1 MAIARLNRQAKR
13 PYGLCAKMTV
23 VTIMGLCFIFV
34 WSFFSSSS
42 STSVTARRE
51 SFDDVAEPISGNTR
65 VSNSRTKSDNK
76 EVRRSHEKEKKK
88 SGSDLKKD
96 EKRVKGSVSKPVNE
110 HKSEKKKTTRLVT
123 SKREEK
129 EKENKK
135 LPEKPKKGNESED
148 SEKEKEEENDEEGL
162 VVDGKEEAMD
172 GEGEQSEEAEG
183 ENALAEAVD
192 QEKREEKLESDND
205 ESNRGKKRKKIK
217 GPVFYPK
224 MKYSWKLCSTKSKH
238 NYIPCID
245 YETSSWRL
253 QSYRHTERSCPKTPV
268 MCLVPLPHDGYEIPI
283 RWPQSNV
290 KIFYKNVAHPKLA
303 AFVKKHSW
311 VMETG
316 EYLTFPQNQ
325 SEFKGGV
332 LHYLES
338 IEETVPD
345 IEWGKNIRMVL
356 DIGCTDSSF
365 GASLL
370 EKEVLTLSLGLKDDL
385 VDLAQV
391 SLERGFPTIVSPFG
405 SRRLPFPSGV
415 FDTIHCG
422 ECTINWHANGG
433 KHLLE
438 INRILRPG
446 GYFILSTKHENIEDE
461 EAMSKLTATI
471 CWNILAH
478 KTDDVSEV
486 GVKIYQKPE
495 SNDIYGLR
503 RRRNPPMCNENE
515 NPDAAWYVPMKTC
528 LHPIPSSI
536 EQHGTEW
543 PEEWPKRLNTV
554 PEWFDN
560 KEKLVADSN
569 HWSSIVEKSYL
580 TGLGIDWSNIRN
592 VMDMKAIYGGFAAA
606 LAKQNVWVMN
616 VVPVHAPDTLPIIF
630 ERGLVGTYHDWC
642 EPFSTYPRSYD
653 LLHADHL
660 FSRLKNRC
668 KQPVSIIVEMDR
680 ILRPGGWAIIRDKVE
695 ILDPLEGILKS
706 LNWDIRLT
714 YAQDKEGI
722 LCAQKTMWRP

>member
-13 PYGLCAKMTV
+13 PYGLWAKTTA
-23 VTIMGLCFIFV
+23 VTILGLCFIFV

-51 SFDDVAEPISGNTR
+51 SFDDIAEPISGNSR
-65 VSNSRTKSDNK
+65 ISNFGTQITHENEKS
-76 EVRRSHEKEKKK
+76 KKK
-88 SGSDLKKD
+88 SGSDLEKD
-96 EKRVKGSVSKPVNE
+96 DKRVNGSVSVSKSINE
-110 HKSEKKKTTRLVT
+110 HKSEKKNTRVVAN
-123 SKREEK
+123 K
-129 EKENKK
+129 KK
-135 LPEKPKKGNESED
+135 LPEKKPKEGNDNKPVESEGEED
-148 SEKEKEEENDEEGL
+148 SEKEKEGL
-162 VVDGKEEAMD
+162 VVDGKEEALD
-172 GEGEQSEEAEG
+172 GEGEEAEG
-183 ENALAEAVD
+183 ENVLAEAVD
-192 QEKREEKLESDND
+192 QEESEEKKLESDGS

-217 GPVFYPK
+217 GPVFDPK
-224 MKYSWKLCSTKSKH
+224 MKYNWKLCSTKSKH

-245 YETSSWRL
+245 YDTSSLRL
-253 QSYRHTERSCPKTPV
+253 QSYRHTERTCPKTPV

-283 RWPQSNV
+283 RWPESKV
-290 KIFYKNVAHPKLA
+290 KILYKNVAHPKLA

-311 VMETG
+311 IMKSG

-345 IEWGKNIRMVL
+345 IEWGKNIRVVL

-370 EKEVLTLSLGLKDDL
+370 DKEVLTLSLGLKDDL

-391 SLERGFPTIVSPFG
+391 ALERGFPTIVSPFG
-405 SRRLPFPSGV
+405 GRRLPFPSAV
-415 FDTIHCG
+415 FDAIHCG
-422 ECTINWHANGG
+422 ECSIKWHSNGG

-438 INRILRPG
+438 MNRILRPG
-446 GYFILSTKHENIEDE
+446 GYFILSTKHDNIEDE
-461 EAMSKLTATI
+461 EAMTTLTASI

-478 KTDDVSEV
+478 KTDDFSEV

-503 RRRNPPMCNENE
+503 RRKNPPLCKENE

-528 LHPIPSSI
+528 LHPIPSAI

-543 PEEWPKRLNTV
+543 PEEWPKRLDTV
-554 PEWFDN
+554 PDWLDD
-560 KEKLVADSN
+560 KDKLVADSK
-569 HWSSIVEKSYL
+569 HWSSIIEKSYL
-580 TGLGIDWSNIRN
+580 TGLGIDWANIRN
-592 VMDMKAIYGGFAAA
+592 VMDMKAIYGGC
-606 LAKQNVWVMN
+606 N
-616 VVPVHAPDTLPIIF
+616 
-630 ERGLVGTYHDWC
+630 
-642 EPFSTYPRSYD
+642 
-653 LLHADHL
+653 
-660 FSRLKNRC
+660 
-668 KQPVSIIVEMDR
+668 QPVWIVVEMDR
-680 ILRPGGWAIIRDKVE
+680 MLRPGGWTIIRDKVE
-695 ILDPLEGILKS
+695 ILGPLEGILKS

-722 LCAQKTMWRP
+722 ICAQKNMWRP